1 MSGADRAEMQR
12 LLASELERRGWE
24 YDLTTVP
31 GILDEVERTGT
42 VDPTHL
48 AGRVSGEYLNRVG
61 ASRADVA
68 DAIAQAIGGRTL
80 TRPPSPPPAI
90 TIDNRNSI
98 NFGDGA
104 QISGT
109 NINVNSGSQISLR
122 GDSPK
127 EEVLD
132 AIATLVT
139 AGLGGEWSTD
149 EADELDRVVASRQDI
164 LAKDVEDTTLLAA
177 EQAGASGFSAKALA
191 QQVVGGTASG
201 VLASAVVAGLTS
213 LH

>member
-1 MSGADRAEMQR
+1 MSGIGRAEMQR
-12 LLASELERRGWE
+12 ALGAEFARRGWE

-31 GILDEVERTGT
+31 AILDEVEHIGT
-42 VDPTHL
+42 VNPVHL

-68 DAIAQAIGGRTL
+68 DAIAQAIGGREL
-80 TRPPSPPPAI
+80 TPPPSTPAAV

-98 NFGDGA
+98 NFGAGA
-104 QISGT
+104 QISGG
-109 NINVNSGSQISLR
+109 NINTGSQISLR

-127 EEVLD
+127 EDVLD

-139 AGLGGEWSTD
+139 AGLGGEWNTD
-149 EADELDRVVASRQDI
+149 EAGELDRVVAEREDI
-164 LAKDVEDTTLLAA
+164 VAKDVQDATLRAA
-177 EQAGASGFSAKALA
+177 EQARASGASAKALV
-191 QQVVGGTASG
+191 QQVVGET
-201 VLASAVVAGLTS
+201 ASAVFAPAIIAGLAS